1 MVAAPKGPR
10 LRNEA
15 LLKAEDV
22 SIHFGGLKAL
32 SHFNLEIRQGDLK
45 GLIGPN
51 GAGKTTGFNVL
62 TGVYAPSSGSVWV
75 GDELVNGW
83 MPHQI
88 NHLGLARTFQNIRLF
103 RALSALDNVRVAC
116 RAASS
121 HLHQERLLKVRKA
134 AAFGK
139 LDAKL
144 LEASSNYLDWWR
156 AFFCSP
162 TFQRDE
168 EQIRQHAEELLEVMG
183 LSHRRNEQ
191 ARNLPYGEQRR
202 LEIARA
208 LGTRPRVLLLD
219 EPAAGMNTR
228 EKADLML
235 LIRRLR
241 DQFSLGILVIEHDMK
256 LVMGICEQI
265 TVLDHGETIAVGSP
279 ENVRSNRKVIEAYL
293 GDSYL
298 EGHAGPSAAGP
309 S

>member
-1 MVAAPKGPR
+1 MTD
-10 LRNEA
+10 A
-15 LLKAEDV
+15 LLKAQEV
-22 SIHFGGLKAL
+22 SIQFGGLKAL
-32 SHFNLEIRQGDLK
+32 SRFNLEIRKGDLK

-51 GAGKTTGFNVL
+51 GAGKTTAFNVL
-62 TGVYAPSSGSVWV
+62 TGVYAPTSGSIWV
-75 GDELVNGW
+75 GGEKVNGW
-83 MPHQI
+83 APHEI

-103 RALSALDNVRVAC
+103 KALTALDNVRVAC

-121 HLHQERLLKVRKA
+121 HLHQERMFKLRKEA
-134 AAFGK
+134 RFGK
-139 LDAKL
+139 LDAKVF
-144 LEASSNYLDWWR
+144 EPWSNYLDWWR
-156 AFFCSP
+156 AFLKSP

-168 EQIRQHAEELLEVMG
+168 EEIRKEAEELLSVMG
-183 LSHRRNEQ
+183 LSHRREEQ

-228 EKADLML
+228 EKADLMP
-235 LIRRLR
+235 LIRQLR

-256 LVMGICEQI
+256 LVMGICENI

-279 ENVRSNRKVIEAYL
+279 EGVRSDRKVIEAYL

-298 EGHAGPSAAGP
+298 EGHPGPSAAGAP
-309 S
+309 P